1 MTHAECEAA
10 RQVYGEAR
18 HRGEA
23 PTLAG
28 LVLTDPGDLKLCE
41 GQYTGDMEYVHV
53 ERADGTKYALP
64 LALLSAA
71 E

>member
-28 LVLTDPGDLKLCE
+28 LVLTDPGDLRLCE
-41 GQYTGDMEYVHV
+41 GQYAEAGYVHA
-53 ERADGTKYALP
+53 ETADGTKYALP
-64 LALLSAA
+64 LALLSVA